1 MESFIEN
8 FFNTLLAT
16 AGEHVTLTYSII
28 FFGAILDVLP
38 PFCFF
43 TYGELFFIPW
53 AILAAKWILSL
64 PLVAFFSITGGV
76 IWDNLSY
83 LLGYYYWDSFLK
95 KVMKYRYFNKY
106 IDLDKYENF
115 KDEFH
120 KKWWIT
126 LFIARFSWP
135 LAWITPF
142 IAGSLHFPRKK
153 FLLWNTPWAIIGISI
168 FVFGGYFFG
177 LSIETIWWIMQ
188 KYMFGII
195 WVILVGIF
203 IKYAYTIANKKKQ
216 S

>member
-142 IAGSLHFPRKK
+142 LAGSLHFKY
-153 FLLWNTPWAIIGISI
+153 IC
-168 FVFGGYFFG
+168 
-177 LSIETIWWIMQ
+177 IWWIFFWAL
-188 KYMFGII
+188 YRNN
-195 WVILVGIF
+195 LVNNAKIYVWYHLSHSCWY
-203 IKYAYTIANKKKQ
+203 IYKICIY
-216 S
+216 SRE